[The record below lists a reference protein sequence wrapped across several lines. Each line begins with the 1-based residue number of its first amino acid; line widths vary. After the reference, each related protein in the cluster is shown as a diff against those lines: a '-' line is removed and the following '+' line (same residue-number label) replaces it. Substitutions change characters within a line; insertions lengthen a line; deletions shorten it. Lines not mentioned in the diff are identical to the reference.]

1 MTNIL
6 IFGSTGLVGKV
17 LIDLIESRNLPV
29 NNITLVASDKSK
41 GKIIKINEKNY
52 NVINS
57 TKSLELTNL
66 DIIFFC
72 ASSTLAKQY
81 CPKYL
86 ENNQN
91 CFIIDNSSH
100 YRLDPNVD
108 IVIPPINKLL
118 LKTGKRIISNSNC
131 TTSGLI
137 MAIYKLHKFGF
148 KNIIISSFQS
158 VSGSGY
164 NGLNQLLRER
174 LGENEIN
181 PIYPHNIHNNVIP
194 LIGKLNENGVTSE
207 EEKLINETKKILKD
221 NSINIT
227 ATCVRIPIEFCHS
240 LSVTITFKNSVSLN
254 EIKSCLNDQKELILT
269 SDIITPLDIKNKNDV
284 FVCRLRKDT
293 NQKNTYN
300 MFIIFN
306 NLFRGASLNSIQ
318 IAEELIK
325 LYF

>member
-1 MTNIL
+1 
-6 IFGSTGLVGKV
+6 
-17 LIDLIESRNLPV
+17 
-29 NNITLVASDKSK
+29 
-41 GKIIKINEKNY
+41 
-52 NVINS
+52 
-57 TKSLELTNL
+57 
-66 DIIFFC
+66 
-72 ASSTLAKQY
+72 
-81 CPKYL
+81 
-86 ENNQN
+86 
-91 CFIIDNSSH
+91 
-100 YRLDPNVD
+100 
-108 IVIPPINKLL
+108 
-118 LKTGKRIISNSNC
+118 
-131 TTSGLI
+131 

-181 PIYPHNIHNNVIP
+181 PIYPHCIHNKVIP

>member
-17 LIDLIESRNLPV
+17 LIDLIEIINLTV
-29 NNITLVASDKSK
+29 NNITLVSSDKSK
-41 GKIIKINEKNY
+41 VKIIKINEKNY

-254 EIKSCLNDQKELILT
+254 EIKSCLNDQEELILT

-284 FVCRLRKDT
+284 FVCRLRKDI
-293 NQKNTYN
+293 NQKKTYN

>member
-29 NNITLVASDKSK
+29 NNITLVASEKSK
-41 GKIIKINEKNY
+41 GKITKINEKNY
-52 NVINS
+52 IVINP
-57 TKSLELTNL
+57 TDSLELTNL

-100 YRLDPNVD
+100 YRLDSNVD
-108 IVIPPINKLL
+108 IIIPPINKLL

-137 MAIYKLHKFGF
+137 MAIYKLHKFGL

-174 LGENEIN
+174 LEEDETN
-181 PIYPHNIHNNVIP
+181 PIYPHHIHNNIIP
-194 LIGKLNENGVTSE
+194 LIGKLNKEGITSE

-227 ATCVRIPIEFCHS
+227 ATCVRVPIEFCHS
-240 LSVTITFKNSVSLN
+240 LSITITFKNSVSLN
-254 EIKSCLNDQKELILT
+254 EIKSCLNDQEELILT

-284 FVCRLRKDT
+284 FVCRLRKDI
-293 NQKNTYN
+293 NQKKTYN